1 MRITLITLSLLLP
14 AAAFAQEMPAMNEAD
29 IANMMQHVEEMEL
42 CMQKVGKKK
51 MAELEKSSA
60 QIEAE
65 VAALCQAG
73 KRSQAQVKAISYGKK
88 MADDPTIEAMMKCA
102 EPMKGMMTSMPMMP
116 FMDVSSENPDKHVC
130 D

>member
-1 MRITLITLSLLLP
+1 MKITVITLSLLLP
-14 AAAFAQEMPAMNEAD
+14 AVAFAKDMPVMNEAD
-29 IANMMQHVEEMEL
+29 FSNMIQHAQEMEA
-42 CMQKVGKKK
+42 CMQKLDAKK
-51 MAELEKSSA
+51 MEELKVNSDR
-60 QIEAE
+60 IESE

-73 KRSQAQVKAISYGKK
+73 KRAQAQAKAISYGKK

-102 EPMKGMMTSMPMMP
+102 EPMKGIMTSMPMMP